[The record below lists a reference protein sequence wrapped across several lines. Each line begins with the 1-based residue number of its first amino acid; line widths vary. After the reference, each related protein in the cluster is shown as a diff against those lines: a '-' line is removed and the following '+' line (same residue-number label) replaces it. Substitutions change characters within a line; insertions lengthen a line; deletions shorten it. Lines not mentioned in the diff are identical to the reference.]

1 MTKQKQS
8 KLIEVE
14 HVVKPISNG
23 AHVYLPIDWIGKNL

>member
-1 MTKQKQS
+1 MRKQKR

-23 AHVYLPIDWIGKNL
+23 AHVYLPIDWIAKNL